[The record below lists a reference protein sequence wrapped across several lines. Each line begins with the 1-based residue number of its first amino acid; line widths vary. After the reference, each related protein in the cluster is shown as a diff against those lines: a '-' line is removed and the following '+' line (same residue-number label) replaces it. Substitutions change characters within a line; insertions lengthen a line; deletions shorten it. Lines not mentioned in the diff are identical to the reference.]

1 MMMADMSSVMISS
14 VECYTSLGVSHLAEA
29 VLKETRM
36 TTIGIIG
43 SGHVGSNLAEA
54 AIAHGYDVVLSNSQG
69 PDTLTGL
76 INDLGSHARAATPA
90 EAAAEGDFAIVAI
103 PVTTIDQVPVEPLAG
118 KVVIATINYFP
129 QRDGHFPQID
139 NGTTT
144 VPGLLQAHLPTS
156 RVVRAFSMIN
166 AAEMSG
172 DGHPEGDPKRRA
184 LALAG
189 DDPAAKQLVARLYN
203 EFGFDAVDIGGL
215 DESWRIDAGQPAF
228 VVPQNVAELKA
239 NVAKAKRGA

>member
-1 MMMADMSSVMISS
+1 
-14 VECYTSLGVSHLAEA
+14 
-29 VLKETRM
+29 M

-43 SGHVGSNLAEA
+43 SGHVGSNLAKA

-69 PDTLTGL
+69 PKSLA
-76 INDLGSHARAATPA
+76 DLVSELGPRASAATPA
-90 EAAAEGDFAIVAI
+90 EASAAGDFAIVAI
-103 PVTTIDQVPVEPLAG
+103 PLATIDQVPVEPLAG

-129 QRDGHFPQID
+129 QRLGHVSEID

-144 VPGLLQAHLPTS
+144 APGLLQAHLPTS
-156 RVVRAFSMIN
+156 KVVRAFSMID
-166 AAEMSG
+166 AGDMSG

-189 DDPAAKQLVARLYN
+189 DDPAAKQLVAGLYN
-203 EFGFDAVDIGGL
+203 EFGFDALDIGGL

-228 VVPQNVAELKA
+228 VVRQNLAELKA
-239 NVAKAKRGA
+239 NVGRAARGA

>member
-1 MMMADMSSVMISS
+1 MP
-14 VECYTSLGVSHLAEA
+14 G
-29 VLKETRM
+29 M

-43 SGHVGSNLAEA
+43 SGHVGSNLARA

-69 PDTLTGL
+69 PGSLAGL
-76 INDLGSHARAATPA
+76 VGQLGPRATAATPVQ
-90 EAAAEGDFAIVAI
+90 AAAAGDFAIVAI
-103 PVTTIDQVPVEPLAG
+103 PLTTIDQVPVEPLAG

-129 QRDGHFPQID
+129 ERFGRIPAID

-144 VPGLLQAHLPTS
+144 APGLLQAHLPTS

-172 DGHPEGDPKRRA
+172 DGHPPGDPKRRA

-189 DDPAAKQLVARLYN
+189 DDPAARRLVAGLYDA
-203 EFGFDAVDIGGL
+203 FGFDAVDIGVL
-215 DESWRIDAGQPAF
+215 AESWRIEAGQPAF
-228 VVPQNVAELKA
+228 VVRQDVAELTA
-239 NVAKAKRGA
+239 NLAKAKQAA